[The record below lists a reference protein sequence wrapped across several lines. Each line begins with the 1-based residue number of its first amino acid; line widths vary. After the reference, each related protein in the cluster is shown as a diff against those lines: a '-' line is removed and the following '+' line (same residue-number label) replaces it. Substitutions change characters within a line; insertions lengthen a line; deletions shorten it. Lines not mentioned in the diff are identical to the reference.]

1 MRNVFHF
8 QAEIGALSIED
19 IQLDPRSRDD
29 IPALLLGLQHLYADE
44 TTRTALFELLEQEVL
59 PGVDLNNG
67 RPGMTLWS
75 ILVMGILKEGLN
87 CDFDRLHEL
96 VNKYADIRAFLGHG
110 TIHASYKLQQVID
123 NVSLLRPEVLVKVN
137 QLVVSTGHAVAKKK
151 PGETLAGRCDSFVV
165 ETDVHYPTDFNLLL
179 DSTRCLI
186 RETSKACELH
196 DVKGWRQRQY
206 LTKQV
211 RKRFNRVSTARFW
224 KKRPKQVVKYLKTCR
239 KMAGKAELS
248 RVALEEAGASAA
260 RMEKIRKFLWFV
272 HKFTNQIDRRV
283 LQGETIEHSEKTF
296 SVFEEHTRWI
306 SKGKA
311 GRVVELG
318 VPLAIVEDQYQFV
331 LDYQIMWQG
340 GDIDV
345 AVPLIESC
353 QKMHPDLR
361 ECSFDRGFHSP
372 ANRKRLDELL
382 DTAALPK
389 KGRLNAA
396 DQERES
402 EEVFARARKQ
412 HPAVESAIN
421 HLEHHGLDR
430 VRAKGADGFERTV
443 GLAIL
448 AANLQRL
455 GRMVQKSEKTHH
467 DRHRLAA

>member
-1 MRNVFHF
+1 M
-8 QAEIGALSIED
+8 
-19 IQLDPRSRDD
+19 
-29 IPALLLGLQHLYADE
+29 
-44 TTRTALFELLEQEVL
+44 
-59 PGVDLNNG
+59 
-67 RPGMTLWS
+67 
-75 ILVMGILKEGLN
+75 
-87 CDFDRLHEL
+87 
-96 VNKYADIRAFLGHG
+96 
-110 TIHASYKLQQVID
+110 
-123 NVSLLRPEVLVKVN
+123 
-137 QLVVSTGHAVAKKK
+137 
-151 PGETLAGRCDSFVV
+151 
-165 ETDVHYPTDFNLLL
+165 

-186 RETSKACELH
+186 RETGKACELH
-196 DVKGWRQRQY
+196 DVKGWRQHRH

-211 RKRFNRVSTARFW
+211 RKRFNRVSTSRLW
-224 KKRPKQVVKYLKTCR
+224 RNRPKQVVKYLKTCR

-248 RVALEEAGASAA
+248 LVALEEAGASAA
-260 RMEKIRKFLWFV
+260 RMEKIRKFLGFV

-283 LQGETIEHSEKTF
+283 LQGEVIEHSEKIF

-331 LDYQIMWQG
+331 LDHWIMWEG
-340 GDIDV
+340 SDVDV

-353 QKMHPDLR
+353 QEMHPDLR

-372 ANRKRLDELL
+372 ENRRRLEELL

-389 KGRLNAA
+389 KGRPNAA

-443 GLAIL
+443 GLGIV
-448 AANLQRL
+448 AAHLHRP
-455 GRMVQKSEKTHH
+455 GRMLQKSEKTHH

>member
-1 MRNVFHF
+1 
-8 QAEIGALSIED
+8 
-19 IQLDPRSRDD
+19 
-29 IPALLLGLQHLYADE
+29 
-44 TTRTALFELLEQEVL
+44 
-59 PGVDLNNG
+59 
-67 RPGMTLWS
+67 MTLT
-75 ILVMGILKEGLN
+75 GCK
-87 CDFDRLHEL
+87 L
-96 VNKYADIRAFLGHG
+96 VNKHADPGLSGS

-123 NVSLLRPEVLVKVN
+123 NVIRPEVLVKVN

-211 RKRFNRVSTARFW
+211 RKGSSGLHGSVLEG
-224 KKRPKQVVKYLKTCR
+224 PKQVVKYLKTCR

-412 HPAVESAIN
+412 HPAVECNQSP
-421 HLEHHGLDR
+421 
-430 VRAKGADGFERTV
+430 GAPRT
-443 GLAIL
+443 
-448 AANLQRL
+448 
-455 GRMVQKSEKTHH
+455 
-467 DRHRLAA
+467 

>member
-1 MRNVFHF
+1 M
-8 QAEIGALSIED
+8 
-19 IQLDPRSRDD
+19 
-29 IPALLLGLQHLYADE
+29 
-44 TTRTALFELLEQEVL
+44 
-59 PGVDLNNG
+59 
-67 RPGMTLWS
+67 
-75 ILVMGILKEGLN
+75 
-87 CDFDRLHEL
+87 
-96 VNKYADIRAFLGHG
+96 
-110 TIHASYKLQQVID
+110 
-123 NVSLLRPEVLVKVN
+123 
-137 QLVVSTGHAVAKKK
+137 
-151 PGETLAGRCDSFVV
+151 
-165 ETDVHYPTDFNLLL
+165 
-179 DSTRCLI
+179 
-186 RETSKACELH
+186 
-196 DVKGWRQRQY
+196 
-206 LTKQV
+206 
-211 RKRFNRVSTARFW
+211 
-224 KKRPKQVVKYLKTCR
+224 
-239 KMAGKAELS
+239 
-248 RVALEEAGASAA
+248 
-260 RMEKIRKFLWFV
+260 
-272 HKFTNQIDRRV
+272 

-311 GRVVELG
+311 GCPVELG

-340 GDIDV
+340 GDVDV

-443 GLAIL
+443 GLAIV

-455 GRMVQKSEKTHH
+455 GRMLQKSEKTHH
-467 DRHRLAA
+467 ERHRLAA

>member
-1 MRNVFHF
+1 MD
-8 QAEIGALSIED
+8 IE
-19 IQLDPRSRDD
+19 R
-29 IPALLLGLQHLYADE
+29 
-44 TTRTALFELLEQEVL
+44 
-59 PGVDLNNG
+59 
-67 RPGMTLWS
+67 
-75 ILVMGILKEGLN
+75 
-87 CDFDRLHEL
+87 
-96 VNKYADIRAFLGHG
+96 
-110 TIHASYKLQQVID
+110 
-123 NVSLLRPEVLVKVN
+123 
-137 QLVVSTGHAVAKKK
+137 
-151 PGETLAGRCDSFVV
+151 
-165 ETDVHYPTDFNLLL
+165 
-179 DSTRCLI
+179 
-186 RETSKACELH
+186 
-196 DVKGWRQRQY
+196 
-206 LTKQV
+206 
-211 RKRFNRVSTARFW
+211 
-224 KKRPKQVVKYLKTCR
+224 
-239 KMAGKAELS
+239 
-248 RVALEEAGASAA
+248 
-260 RMEKIRKFLWFV
+260 
-272 HKFTNQIDRRV
+272 
-283 LQGETIEHSEKTF
+283 
-296 SVFEEHTRWI
+296 
-306 SKGKA
+306 
-311 GRVVELG
+311 
-318 VPLAIVEDQYQFV
+318 
-331 LDYQIMWQG
+331 QG